1 MKSIIQS
8 LRGMLGSES
17 KGRVTIDGV
26 TYEGVGNVT
35 ILNGV
40 VTFDGVK
47 SAHRVGSEV
56 MTIKVEGI
64 LGDLRTDL
72 NVECENVAGNI
83 AAGGNVACTDVGGNV
98 SASGNVAC
106 SKVAG
111 KLSAGG
117 NVVVG

>member
-40 VTFDGVK
+40 VTFDGVA
-47 SAHRVGSEV
+47 SAHRVKPGV

-83 AAGGNVACTDVGGNV
+83 AAGVNVACDDVGGNI
-98 SASGNVAC
+98 AAGGNVSCDA
-106 SKVAG
+106 VAG
-111 KLSAGG
+111 KVSAGG
-117 NVVVG
+117 NVSVG